1 VNEKGWGLCDF
12 YIVIKKI
19 KTMKHRIY
27 TVIRYIFGVAM
38 TFFGISNLFQLLP
51 PHQYPGEAGRL
62 MLAFTD
68 SGYILQA
75 VGLTQLFLGI
85 ALLLNR
91 FIPLA
96 LLLFAPVVVN
106 VLLFHLFLD
115 VESMLMAM
123 PVIGITT
130 FLFIYHKS
138 QFSSLL
144 KAHNYEKV

>member
-1 VNEKGWGLCDF
+1 
-12 YIVIKKI
+12 
-19 KTMKHRIY
+19 MKHRIY
-27 TVIRYIFGVAM
+27 TVIRYLFGAAM

-51 PHQYPGEAGRL
+51 PHQFPEEAGRL
-62 MLAFTD
+62 MQAFTD

-75 VGLTQLFLGI
+75 VGLTQLLLGI

-115 VESMLMAM
+115 VKSILMAM

-130 FLFIYHKS
+130 FLFVYNKS
-138 QFSSLL
+138 HFSSFL
-144 KAHNYEKV
+144 KANNYEKA

>member
-1 VNEKGWGLCDF
+1 MEN
-12 YIVIKKI
+12 
-19 KTMKHRIY
+19 RIY
-27 TVIRYIFGVAM
+27 SVIRYLFGVAM

-51 PHQYPGEAGRL
+51 PHEFPGEAGKL

-75 VGLTQLFLGI
+75 VGLIQILLGM

-115 VESMLMAM
+115 VSSILMAM
-123 PVIGITT
+123 PIIGITV
-130 FLFIYHKS
+130 FLFNHHKS
-138 QFSSLL
+138 HFSSLL
-144 KAHNYEKV
+144 KANNDEKF

>member
-1 VNEKGWGLCDF
+1 MRFRFLHCNNH
-12 YIVIKKI
+12 KKI
-19 KTMKHRIY
+19 QTMKNRIY
-27 TVIRYIFGVAM
+27 TVIRYLFGVAM

-51 PHQYPGEAGRL
+51 QHEFPAEAGKL
-62 MLAFTD
+62 MVAFTE

-75 VGLTQLFLGI
+75 VGLTQLLLGV

-115 VESMLMAM
+115 VASMPMAL
-123 PVIGITT
+123 PVIGITI
-130 FLFIYHKS
+130 FLSIHHKS
-138 QFSSLL
+138 QFTSLL
-144 KAHNYEKV
+144 KSHSNENV

>member
-1 VNEKGWGLCDF
+1 
-12 YIVIKKI
+12 
-19 KTMKHRIY
+19 MKNRTY
-27 TVIRYIFGVAM
+27 TVIRYLFGVAM

-51 PHQYPGEAGRL
+51 QHEFPAEAGKL
-62 MLAFTD
+62 MVAFIE

-75 VGLTQLFLGI
+75 VGLTQLLLGL

-115 VESMLMAM
+115 VASMPMAL
-123 PVIGITT
+123 PVIGITLY
-130 FLFIYHKS
+130 LFIYHQS
-138 QFSSLL
+138 HFTPLL
-144 KAHNYEKV
+144 KSSSYEKI

>member
-1 VNEKGWGLCDF
+1 
-12 YIVIKKI
+12 
-19 KTMKHRIY
+19 MKHRIY
-27 TVIRYIFGVAM
+27 TVIRYLFGAAM

-51 PHQYPGEAGRL
+51 PHQFPGEAGRL

-75 VGLTQLFLGI
+75 VGLTQLLLGI

-96 LLLFAPVVVN
+96 LLLFAPVALN

-115 VESMLMAM
+115 VSGILMAM
-123 PVIGITT
+123 PVIGITV
-130 FLFIYHKS
+130 FLFVYHKAH
-138 QFSSLL
+138 FFSLL
-144 KAHNYEKV
+144 KVNNHEKVY

>member
-1 VNEKGWGLCDF
+1 
-12 YIVIKKI
+12 
-19 KTMKHRIY
+19 MKHRIY
-27 TVIRYIFGVAM
+27 TVIRYLFGVAM

-51 PHQYPGEAGRL
+51 QHEFPGQAGKL

-75 VGLTQLFLGI
+75 VGLTQLLLGT

-96 LLLFAPVVVN
+96 LLLFAPVAVN

-115 VESMLMAM
+115 ASGILMAM
-123 PVIGITT
+123 PVIGITA
-130 FLFIYHKS
+130 FLFAYHKS
-138 QFSSLL
+138 YFTSLL
-144 KAHNYEKV
+144 KSHNYEKV

>member
-1 VNEKGWGLCDF
+1 
-12 YIVIKKI
+12 
-19 KTMKHRIY
+19 MKHRIY
-27 TVIRYIFGVAM
+27 TVVRYLFGVAM

-51 PHQYPGEAGRL
+51 QHEFPGEAGKL
-62 MLAFTD
+62 MLAFVD

-75 VGLTQLFLGI
+75 VGLTQLLLGI

-96 LLLFAPVVVN
+96 LLIFAPVAVN

-115 VESMLMAM
+115 ASGILMAM

-130 FLFIYHKS
+130 FLFIYHK
-138 QFSSLL
+138 FYFTSLL
-144 KAHNYEKV
+144 KSNNYEKV

>member
-1 VNEKGWGLCDF
+1 
-12 YIVIKKI
+12 
-19 KTMKHRIY
+19 MKNRFY
-27 TVIRYIFGVAM
+27 TVIRYLFGVAM

-51 PHQYPGEAGRL
+51 QHEFPAEAGKL
-62 MLAFTD
+62 MVAFTE

-75 VGLTQLFLGI
+75 VGLTQLLLGI

-115 VESMLMAM
+115 VTSMPKAL
-123 PVIGITT
+123 PVIGITI

-138 QFSSLL
+138 HFTSLL
-144 KAHNYEKV
+144 KS

>member
-1 VNEKGWGLCDF
+1 
-12 YIVIKKI
+12 
-19 KTMKHRIY
+19 MKNRIY
-27 TVIRYIFGVAM
+27 TVIRYLFGVAM

-51 PHQYPGEAGRL
+51 QHEYSAEAGKL
-62 MLAFTD
+62 MLAFTE

-75 VGLTQLFLGI
+75 VGLTQLILGI
-85 ALLLNR
+85 ALLSNR
-91 FIPLA
+91 FIQLA

-115 VESMLMAM
+115 FASIAMAM

-130 FLFIYHKS
+130 FLFIHHKS

-144 KAHNYEKV
+144 KSN